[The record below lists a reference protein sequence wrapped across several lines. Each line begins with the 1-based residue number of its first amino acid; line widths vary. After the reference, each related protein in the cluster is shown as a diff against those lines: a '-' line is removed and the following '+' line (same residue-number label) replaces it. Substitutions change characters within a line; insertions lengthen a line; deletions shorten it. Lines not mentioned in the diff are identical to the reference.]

1 MGRGFGVAAA
11 VGPDVAKVVAKAA
24 EDAGFSSFW
33 VNDTPGAD
41 GLAALAAAAEV
52 TERIKLGVGVISL
65 DRRPAESIATDVQRL
80 GLPQDRLWLG
90 IGSGNPK
97 GAINRV
103 KSSVESLHGDLEAQ
117 VIIAALGPRMVTL
130 AGEAADGVLFN
141 WLTPSYAAQ
150 SVERVSWAAEQAGR
164 DKPLMMAYTRAAFV
178 PEAEERVMS
187 EAGRYGNNPNYA
199 RHFERQGIEAH
210 LTVLRG
216 RTASVLQAQIAEYE
230 AILDETVVRAITKDD
245 EAETILALLSAC
257 APRGER
263 GESAG

>member
-11 VGPDVAKVVAKAA
+11 VGGDVAKVVARAA
-24 EDAGFSSFW
+24 EETGFSSFW

-65 DRRPAESIATDVQRL
+65 DRRPADTIAADVRRL

-97 GAINRV
+97 GAIDRV
-103 KSSVESLHGDLEAQ
+103 TSSVASLHDDLEAQ

-130 AGEAADGVLFN
+130 SGEIADGVLFN

-150 SVERVSWAAEQAGR
+150 SVERVSVAADQAGSP
-164 DKPLMMAYTRAAFV
+164 KPLMMAYTRAAFV
-178 PEAEERVMS
+178 PEAEERLMS

-199 RHFERQGIEAH
+199 RHFERQGIEAN

-216 RTASVLQAQIAEYE
+216 KNPPVLQAQIAEYE

-257 APRGER
+257 APGGGR
-263 GESAG
+263 GESTG